1 MTLQTINIGTN
12 QDDGTGDLLRDAFD
26 KINDNFTEVYTEL
39 GGTALSNITMSGSTI
54 STDTSNSGIIIDPQG
69 TGTISLSGNTAI
81 TGTATISSTLGV
93 SGATTMTT
101 LGVSGTTGIDGN
113 FDINT
118 DKFKVTASSGDT
130 IIAGTLAVTG
140 AQTFTGQTNLDGL
153 LKANGSVDLG
163 NATSDTI
170 TVTGRIDSDF
180 LPSANNTHD
189 LGSSSL
195 RWDGAFFNTMNVNT
209 LSTGS
214 TTFGSINIAGNKISS
229 TVSNANITLDPSGT
243 GSVEVIGNITLV
255 DDAIISL
262 GGEGDLTITHDG
274 DNSIINDTGTG
285 KLIMKSSQVDILGGT
300 DGGESMA
307 TFIDD
312 GAVTLF
318 FNNSSK
324 IATSNTGVSIT
335 GTAVISGS
343 ATISGGAS
351 VVTQYTGT
359 MYLADSTVLLS
370 DSAIVTTDRD
380 AFVLVGNVKG
390 ALTGAVTGNVTGN
403 LTGTVLTGEQASITT
418 AINLTTTGALNA
430 GTIVTGFGDI
440 SNGTSTINSS
450 GKAQLGSL
458 DTTLSDSSSTNADSS
473 AILVSDYFNLGIVS
487 PGSVNATQ
495 LVATTSATNLLGKV
509 NTTDADS
516 GILTADNGATADA
529 FAVNVD
535 VAGHTTL
542 DNLTVSGQIYG
553 FTSTATLKTLIAAS
567 ADFADFQARFANIQ
581 D

>member
-69 TGTISLSGNTAI
+69 TGTISLSGNTTI
-81 TGTATISSTLGV
+81 TGTATISSTLNI

-113 FDINT
+113 FDIAT

-130 IIAGTLAVTG
+130 EIAGTLAVTG

-170 TVTGRIDSDF
+170 TVTGRVDSDL

-195 RWDGAFFNTMNVNT
+195 RWDGAFFNTMDVTT

-243 GSVEVIGNITLV
+243 GSVEVIGNITLA
-255 DDAIISL
+255 DSGFISL

-285 KLIMKSSQVDILGGT
+285 KLIIKSSQVDILGGT

-307 TFIDD
+307 TFVDD

-324 IATSNTGVSIT
+324 LATSNTGISIT
-335 GTAVISGS
+335 GNSVISGS
-343 ATISGGAS
+343 AS

-359 MYLADSTVLLS
+359 MYLADSAVLLS
-370 DSAIVTTDRD
+370 DSAIVTSDRD
-380 AFVLVGNVKG
+380 GNVLVGNVKG

-418 AINLTTTGALNA
+418 AVNLTTTGALNA
-430 GTIVTGFGDI
+430 GTITSGFGDI
-440 SNGTSTINSS
+440 DNGTSTINSS
-450 GKAQLGSL
+450 GNAQLGKI
-458 DTTLSDSSSTNADSS
+458 N
-473 AILVSDYFNLGIVS
+473 I
-487 PGSVNATQ
+487 
-495 LVATTSATNLLGKV
+495 
-509 NTTDADS
+509 TDADS
-516 GILTADNGATADA
+516 TNLNVDANTSTADT
-529 FAVNVD
+529 FAVNLNVI
-535 VAGHTTL
+535 GHATL

-567 ADFADFQARFANIQ
+567 ADFADFQARFARIQ

>member
-69 TGTISLSGNTAI
+69 TGTISLSGNTTI
-81 TGTATISSTLGV
+81 TGTATISSTLNI

-113 FDINT
+113 FDIAT

-130 IIAGTLAVTG
+130 EIAGTLAVTG

-153 LKANGSVDLG
+153 LKANGNVDLG

-170 TVTGRIDSDF
+170 TVTGRVDSDL

-195 RWDGAFFNTMNVNT
+195 RWDGAFFNTMDVTT

-243 GSVEVIGNITLV
+243 GSVEVIGNITLADSGV
-255 DDAIISL
+255 ISL

-285 KLIMKSSQVDILGGT
+285 KLIIKSSQVDILGGT

-307 TFIDD
+307 TFVDD

-324 IATSNTGVSIT
+324 LATSNTGISIT
-335 GTAVISGS
+335 GNSVISGS
-343 ATISGGAS
+343 AS
-351 VVTQYTGT
+351 VINQYTGT
-359 MYLADSTVLLS
+359 MYLADSAVLLS
-370 DSAIVTTDRD
+370 DSAIITSDRD
-380 AFVLVGNVKG
+380 GNVLVGNVKG

-418 AINLTTTGALNA
+418 AVNLTTTGALNA
-430 GTIVTGFGDI
+430 GTITSGFGDI
-440 SNGTSTINSS
+440 DNGTSTINSS
-450 GKAQLGSL
+450 GNAQLGKI
-458 DTTLSDSSSTNADSS
+458 N
-473 AILVSDYFNLGIVS
+473 I
-487 PGSVNATQ
+487 
-495 LVATTSATNLLGKV
+495 
-509 NTTDADS
+509 TDADS
-516 GILTADNGATADA
+516 T
-529 FAVNVD
+529 
-535 VAGHTTL
+535 
-542 DNLTVSGQIYG
+542 NLNGQIYG

-567 ADFADFQARFANIQ
+567 ADFADFQARFARIQ